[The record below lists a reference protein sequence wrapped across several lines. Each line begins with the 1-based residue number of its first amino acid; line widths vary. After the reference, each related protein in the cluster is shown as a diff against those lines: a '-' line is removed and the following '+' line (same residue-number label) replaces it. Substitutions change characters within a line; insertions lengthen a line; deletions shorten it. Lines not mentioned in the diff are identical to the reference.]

1 VRAIFTA
8 GRAGLLAAFALVLLA
23 REARAEEPAPRIEEV
38 PSRLTKGPVPVT
50 VLLPPSYEFAKDRR
64 YPVLY
69 FLHDGFG
76 DERALFRYGVA
87 ERLLMNEKAGAIP
100 ELIVVS
106 PRVAGT
112 WCVDSYDG
120 KRRTASFLEE
130 ELVPFIEARYRTVED
145 RRSRAVAGISM
156 GGYGAVRWAVAHPER
171 FTAVAALSPALQ
183 QMSWE
188 TLSPLPFLVRK
199 SFTSVFGESEL
210 KNNFRQN
217 DVYDLLLRDPALGA
231 RLPYVSLRAGT
242 EDRYRLAQVIR
253 FFGRFLDALGVP
265 NKVTVEP
272 GAHDWKYWSHA
283 LPPLLAEVATRLWNG
298 RS

>member
-1 VRAIFTA
+1 MRAIVSTITTA
-8 GRAGLLAAFALVLLA
+8 LLCGALLTRAASG
-23 REARAEEPAPRIEEV
+23 EAPAPRLEEI
-38 PSRLTKGPVPVT
+38 PTRLTNGPVAAT

-69 FLHDGFG
+69 FLHDGYG
-76 DERALFRYGVA
+76 DERALFAHGVA

-100 ELIVVS
+100 ELLVVS

-120 KRRTASFLEE
+120 KRKTASFLDE
-130 ELVPFIEARYRTVED
+130 ELVPYVDAHYRTVQD
-145 RRSRAVAGISM
+145 RRGRAVAGISM
-156 GGYGAVRWAVAHPER
+156 GGYGAVRWAVRHPEL
-171 FTAVAALSPALQ
+171 FTAVGALSPALQ

-188 TLSPLPFLVRK
+188 TLRPLPFLVRR

-210 KNNFRQN
+210 KNNLREN
-217 DVYDLLLRDPALGA
+217 DVYDLLLRDPALAA
-231 RLPYVSLRAGT
+231 RLPYVSLRSGS

-253 FFGRFLDALGVP
+253 FFGRFLDALGVE
-265 NKVTVEP
+265 NKVTVER
-272 GAHDWKYWSHA
+272 GAHDWAYWSRA

-298 RS
+298 GA